1 MDCHA
6 RAQSARTAQDIAASV
21 RNQREGGRSISESVS
36 DSAPKIILSTL
47 TCSLMFDRGFVEEGR
62 MRKSN
67 WVAGKWDDI
76 IFMSILED
84 EWDIETGKPKQ
95 KPGVST

>member
-1 MDCHA
+1 
-6 RAQSARTAQDIAASV
+6 
-21 RNQREGGRSISESVS
+21 
-36 DSAPKIILSTL
+36 
-47 TCSLMFDRGFVEEGR
+47 MFDRGFVEEGR